1 MVLEN
6 NSPNLISR
14 EMMQTNP
21 IYIARNH
28 LVEKAINSILEDDDF
43 SVMRKMLSLLKKPFK
58 EIESEKEFSLPP
70 NPQEIV
76 TNTFCGT

>member
-1 MVLEN
+1 
-6 NSPNLISR
+6 
-14 EMMQTNP
+14 MQTNP

-28 LVEKAINSILEDDDF
+28 LVEKAINSILENDDF

-58 EIESEKEFSLPP
+58 EIKSEKEFSLTP

-76 TNTFCGT
+76 VNTFCGT